1 MRVDLRL
8 EPYAEM
14 YEAERPRS
22 GILDEFFVHDVVWL
36 FECLGLT
43 WDDYSAA
50 DELDERGRLPHRAV
64 LKLSQA
70 LETSAVPRDV
80 SAKELLAKKREKLL
94 TMLRLYAEW
103 HEHPE
108 RIPAQMQDILVG
120 RAPGLE
126 DVVGQLPD
134 PRPWLALALS

>member
-14 YEAERPRS
+14 YQTERPRS
-22 GILDEFFVHDVVWL
+22 DIPDEFYFQDIIWL
-36 FECLGLT
+36 FEHLGLT

-50 DELDERGRLPHRAV
+50 DELDERGRFPHQAV
-64 LKLSQA
+64 PKLSQA
-70 LETSAVPRDV
+70 IETSAVPHDV
-80 SAKELLAKKREKLL
+80 SARELLVKRREKLL
-94 TMLRLYAEW
+94 RMLRRYAEW

-108 RIPAQMQDILVG
+108 RIPIQMRDILVG

-126 DVVGQLPD
+126 GLVGQLPD

>member
-43 WDDYSAA
+43 WDDYSAV
-50 DELDERGRLPHRAV
+50 DELDDKGRFPHEAV

-70 LETSAVPRDV
+70 TTRED
-80 SAKELLAKKREKLL
+80 AKIIRNSLMLIDNDRRLFNSPTREELWRS
-94 TMLRLYAEW
+94 R
-103 HEHPE
+103 
-108 RIPAQMQDILVG
+108 
-120 RAPGLE
+120 
-126 DVVGQLPD
+126 
-134 PRPWLALALS
+134 